1 MSQHGY
7 EAVIGL
13 EVHAQLLTKT
23 KLFCGCSTTFGGTPN
38 GQTCPVCL
46 GMPGALPVL
55 NQRAVDFA
63 VKFGLAVGANPEGTS
78 VFERKNYFY
87 PDLPKGYQIS
97 QFEAAVVGPGFV
109 DIDLE
114 DGSTKRIRLNR
125 AHLEEDAGQSAHDGW
140 PQSRSK
146 SYVNLNRSGVPLLE
160 IVTEPDLRSADEAYA
175 YLTALKSIVQYLNIC
190 DGNMEE
196 GSLRCDANVSVRP
209 IGQQELGTKTELKNL
224 NSFNNVR
231 RAIQHEIDRQITTL
245 LQGGEI
251 IQSTLL
257 WDVDAQTTRVMRTKE
272 DSHDYRYFPDPD
284 LLPLTVKAEQV
295 EQARGQMPELPRE
308 KYYRLLN
315 DYGIP
320 AQDARLL
327 TSDRDMAA
335 YFEAATAVCDQPKG
349 VANWMMGDLLRDLN
363 ASNQSIAECP
373 IAATQLGELVKLI
386 EDGTISGK
394 IGKKV
399 IAEMF
404 KTGKDAQVIIEA
416 QGLKQITDVSAIEA
430 VVDEILAKHP
440 EQVEEFRGGK
450 DKVLGFFVGQIMR
463 QTKGQANPGVVNN
476 LLRQKLKAE

>member
-1 MSQHGY
+1 MSLHGY

-46 GMPGALPVL
+46 GMPGSLPVL
-55 NQRAVDFA
+55 NKRAVDFA
-63 VKFGLAVGANPEGTS
+63 IKFGLAVHANPVGTS

-97 QFEAAVVGPGFV
+97 QFEAAVVGPGHV

-125 AHLEEDAGQSAHDGW
+125 AHLEEDAGQSSHDGH

-175 YLTALKSIVQYLNIC
+175 YLTELKSIVQYLDIC

-245 LQGGEI
+245 LQGGTI

-284 LLPLTVKAEQV
+284 LLPLTVNEEQV
-295 EQARGQMPELPRE
+295 DAARGHMPELPRQ
-308 KYYRLLN
+308 KYHRLIN

-327 TSDRDMAA
+327 TSDRDMAM
-335 YFEAATAVCDQPKG
+335 YFESAVAACNQPKA
-349 VANWMMGDLLRDLN
+349 VANWIMGDLLRDLN
-363 ASNQSIAECP
+363 ANNLSISECP
-373 IAATQLGELVKLI
+373 IAAEQLGELVNLI
-386 EDGTISGK
+386 QDDTISGK

-399 IAEMF
+399 IVEMF
-404 KTGKDAQVIIEA
+404 KTGKGAHVVIEEK
-416 QGLKQITDVSAIEA
+416 GLKQITDTSAIDA
-430 VVDEILAKHP
+430 IVSDILAKHP
-440 EQVEEFRGGK
+440 QQVEEYRGGK
-450 DKVLGFFVGQIMR
+450 EKVLGFFVGQIMK
-463 QTKGQANPGVVNN
+463 QTKGQANPGMVNK
-476 LLRQKLKAE
+476 LLKEKLAG